1 MNTKELI
8 PAYEVGLVVDK
19 VRGKTRHFYDVGG
32 VRYGGVTGV
41 LGIINKPALVNWA
54 ARQAADHIAKAI
66 RLSIGSNI
74 VITDEWIK
82 VVLDAAKKRPEE
94 LKTEAADKGTLI
106 HKRIDQDI
114 LCGPVDPLTPELAPA
129 YEAFQKWVK
138 ESQIRFLMGDTKV
151 ASIEFGYGGSLD
163 ALGQIG
169 DDLVLLDWKTSSG
182 IWPEYAL
189 QVAAYA
195 QAFKETYGET
205 IDKAYIVRFSKKL
218 PVEFEVKEIKSLD
231 DSFEAFLAAK
241 KLRDCLAEDQ
251 FAN

>member
-1 MNTKELI
+1 
-8 PAYEVGLVVDK
+8 
-19 VRGKTRHFYDVGG
+19 
-32 VRYGGVTGV
+32 
-41 LGIINKPALVNWA
+41 
-54 ARQAADHIAKAI
+54 
-66 RLSIGSNI
+66 
-74 VITDEWIK
+74 
-82 VVLDAAKKRPEE
+82 
-94 LKTEAADKGTLI
+94 
-106 HKRIDQDI
+106 
-114 LCGPVDPLTPELAPA
+114 
-129 YEAFQKWVK
+129 
-138 ESQIRFLMGDTKV
+138 
-151 ASIEFGYGGSLD
+151 
-163 ALGQIG
+163 
-169 DDLVLLDWKTSSG
+169 LDWKTSSG